1 MAQLWSLGV
10 SSHSMK
16 LTRKPKQKPKRDLLI
31 GTWSSAD
38 EYYSDV
44 EFIITRP
51 GDSYAVQLCDGFDGE
66 KADIYETAWDGRVLS
81 FAAHWNKTG
90 RFARYR
96 ILLLSANRIDVTYT
110 YTDNEMYH
118 RKHTKRNA

>member
-1 MAQLWSLGV
+1 
-10 SSHSMK
+10 MK
-16 LTRKPKQKPKRDLLI
+16 LTRKPKQKPKRDSLV

-38 EYYSDV
+38 EYSSDV
-44 EFIITRP
+44 EFTINRSS
-51 GDSYAVQLCDGFDGE
+51 DSYAVQVCDGFDGE
-66 KADIYETAWDGRVLS
+66 IADIFETAWDGRVLS
-81 FAAHWNKTG
+81 FAAHWNSTG